1 VIFNNE
7 TNAILE
13 RFDEGQQRWVR
24 VAASLDCMA
33 DLTLALQP
41 ASIRLLTPGFRSSE
55 WNFAKEV
62 IVGQILSASF
72 AIRGLAAPHYPSKA
86 SQS

>member
-1 VIFNNE
+1 
-7 TNAILE
+7 
-13 RFDEGQQRWVR
+13 
-24 VAASLDCMA
+24 MA

-41 ASIRLLTPGFRSSE
+41 ASIRLLTSGFRSSE

-86 SQS
+86 LQS